1 MLRSNNMKR
10 AVDCQSAVVLEVRL
24 LGDDRRLTVYGTS
37 SAIGYFLRLKLT
49 PNDANGCGGV
59 CPCAPVPTLAS
70 SCTLWPTMYATPVSM
85 ITATRPFLSSGAS
98 MPTSMNGF
106 SLFLGR

>member
-37 SAIGYFLRLKLT
+37 SAIGYFLRL
-49 PNDANGCGGV
+49 
-59 CPCAPVPTLAS
+59 
-70 SCTLWPTMYATPVSM
+70 
-85 ITATRPFLSSGAS
+85 
-98 MPTSMNGF
+98 
-106 SLFLGR
+106 